1 MIRLYIT
8 KAIIEFNNK
17 YLLLEKIKD
26 DISDKNK
33 GKWEVPG
40 GKIEENESPE
50 QAILREIKEETGL
63 NCEIIKELPLL
74 ELKKETF
81 QSKCH
86 VFLIKTTSNKVI
98 LSKEHSEFI
107 WVTSEEVKIM
117 KSVLFPDILLDYLS
131 QADDYFKQIN

>member
-26 DISDKNK
+26 DISDNNK

-40 GKIEENESPE
+40 GKIEENETPE

-63 NCEIIKELPLL
+63 DCQIIKELPLL
-74 ELKKETF
+74 NMKKENF
-81 QSKCH
+81 ESKCH
-86 VFLIKTTSNKVI
+86 VFLIKTTSNKVM
-98 LSKEHSEFI
+98 LSKEHSNFT

-131 QADDYFKQIN
+131 QADTYFKQIC